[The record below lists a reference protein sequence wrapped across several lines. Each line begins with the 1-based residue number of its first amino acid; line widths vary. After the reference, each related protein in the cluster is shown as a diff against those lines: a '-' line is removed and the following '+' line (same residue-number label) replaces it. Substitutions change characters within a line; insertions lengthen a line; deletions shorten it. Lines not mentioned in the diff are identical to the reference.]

1 MGEQP
6 SSIVSVTFSRE
17 LTEQDVLRSVRSRV
31 ILSTQPNNRVTKFG
45 DGLHVLDDLDRLVAD
60 PLAYYILSRS

>member
-1 MGEQP
+1 MVEQP

-17 LTEQDVLRSVRSRV
+17 LSERDVLRSVRSRV
-31 ILSTQPNNRVTKFG
+31 NLSTQPDNRVTKFG
-45 DGLHVLDDLDRLVAD
+45 DGLHVLDDLKQLAAD

>member
-31 ILSTQPNNRVTKFG
+31 ILSTQPNNRVTRFD